1 MEVLSPSLLSVSCL
15 WSINEKKK
23 KKKQQARKKL
33 KQTAVAIMAVRNQQQ
48 AKKWTI
54 LKAFNSEGNVS
65 GMVRSP
71 LDNFTILWEDDKR
84 QYNVDVSMQWW
95 LQLDDKASRQQ
106 RIHNVHCT
114 SPEPPRTAHSST
126 TKQDKKKQKKKQH
139 LPNHLYLSPRNQ
151 LTWLQGHTS
160 RPWCLCAFKN
170 QGMRSKHATFANH
183 FLR

>member
-1 MEVLSPSLLSVSCL
+1 
-15 WSINEKKK
+15 
-23 KKKQQARKKL
+23 
-33 KQTAVAIMAVRNQQQ
+33 MAVRNQQQ

-126 TKQDKKKQKKKQH
+126 TKQDKKKQKK
-139 LPNHLYLSPRNQ
+139 NNIC
-151 LTWLQGHTS
+151 LTICIWV
-160 RPWCLCAFKN
+160 PEIN
-170 QGMRSKHATFANH
+170 
-183 FLR
+183 